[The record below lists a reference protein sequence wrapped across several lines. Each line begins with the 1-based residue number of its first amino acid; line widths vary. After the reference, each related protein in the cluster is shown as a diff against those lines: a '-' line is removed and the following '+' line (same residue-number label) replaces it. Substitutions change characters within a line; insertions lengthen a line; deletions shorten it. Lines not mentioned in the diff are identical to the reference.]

1 MNIGIDIVENKRLN
15 NKNKRFVEL
24 ILTEK
29 EQIEYKKR
37 GQSYLY
43 GRFAAKEAIMKALSN
58 TKNLSFRDIEIL
70 TNNDGSP
77 NVTKPSKL
85 KVSISHEKKYTIAI
99 AIVYK

>member
-43 GRFAAKEAIMKALSN
+43 GRFAAKEAIMKALPN
-58 TKNLSFRDIEIL
+58 TKNLNFRDIEIL
-70 TNNDGSP
+70 TNND
-77 NVTKPSKL
+77 KL
-85 KVSISHEKKYTIAI
+85 K
-99 AIVYK
+99 